1 MGEIAVKAQGIC
13 KTYRAGIFKKRET
26 KALLGIDLEVRKGEL
41 FGILGPNG
49 AGKTTFLNIIMGI
62 LARDCGSLCILEQ
75 DIEHGFPEMLKMR
88 MNMSSGNANFPWSMT
103 VRENIIF
110 YGKLYGMQG
119 KPLANKTDELMEFVS
134 LEKYRDKRFDELSTG
149 NKQKLALAKS
159 LINDPELLLL
169 DEPTTGM
176 DPDISARIR
185 AMVKDINK
193 KRGITILLTTHYMKE
208 AEELCG
214 RIAFIKGGAISALGT
229 KEELQT
235 LVNAKDMEEAFIE
248 LAAEE

>member
-1 MGEIAVKAQGIC
+1 MDETAVKAKGII
-13 KTYRAGIFKKRET
+13 KTYRSGIIKKRET

-62 LARDCGSLCILEQ
+62 LGRDSGTLSILGEQ
-75 DIEHGFPEMLKMR
+75 IERAFPERLKMR
-88 MNMSSGNANFPWSMT
+88 MNMSSGNANFPWSLT

-110 YGKLYGMQG
+110 YGMLYGMG
-119 KPLANKTDELMEFVS
+119 GTELSKKADELMEFVS
-134 LEKYRDKRFDELSTG
+134 LEQYKDRRFDELSTG

-159 LINDPELLLL
+159 LINSPELLLL

-176 DPDISARIR
+176 DPDISAKIR
-185 AMVKDINK
+185 TMIKDININ
-193 KRGITILLTTHYMKE
+193 RGITVLLTTHYMKE
-208 AEELCG
+208 AEELCQ
-214 RIAFIKGGAISALGT
+214 RIAFIKGGAIRALGT

-235 LVNAKDMEEAFIE
+235 MVNAKDLEEAFIE
-248 LAAEE
+248 LAAEG

>member
-1 MGEIAVKAQGIC
+1 MDETVVKAQGII
-13 KTYRAGIFKKRET
+13 KTYSSGIIKKRET

-62 LARDCGSLCILEQ
+62 LGRDSGTLSILGEQIARS
-75 DIEHGFPEMLKMR
+75 FPERLKMR
-88 MNMSSGNANFPWSMT
+88 MNMSSGNANFPWSLT

-110 YGKLYGMQG
+110 YGMLYGMG
-119 KPLANKTDELMEFVS
+119 GAKLSKKADELMEFVS
-134 LEKYRDKRFDELSTG
+134 LEQYKDRRFDELSTG

-159 LINDPELLLL
+159 LINSPELLLL

-185 AMVKDINK
+185 AMIKDININ
-193 KRGITILLTTHYMKE
+193 RGITVLLTTHYMKE

-214 RIAFIKGGAISALGT
+214 RIAFIKGGAIRALGT

-235 LVNAKDMEEAFIE
+235 MVNARDLEEAFIE
-248 LAAEE
+248 LAAER